1 MVCKIIMVG
10 KIKHFGLKAGKRF
23 TNGDDRFFAGI
34 CLIPIGAFKRMRIV
48 VFRNKPLVLRLYD
61 APHE

>member
-1 MVCKIIMVG
+1 MVG

-34 CLIPIGAFKRMRIV
+34 CLIPIGAFKLCALSYSEI
-48 VFRNKPLVLRLYD
+48 NL
-61 APHE
+61 